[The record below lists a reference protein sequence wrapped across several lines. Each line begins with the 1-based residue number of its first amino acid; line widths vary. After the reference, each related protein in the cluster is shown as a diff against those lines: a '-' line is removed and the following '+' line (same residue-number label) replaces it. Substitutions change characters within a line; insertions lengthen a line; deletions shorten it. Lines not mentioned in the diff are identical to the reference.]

1 MNKPIATP
9 SRTKEILAKHDMFA
23 KKNYGQNFL
32 VDAGV
37 VEKIARDA
45 MVSDHCV
52 AIEIGPGIGALT
64 QYLCEYAKKVISFEI
79 DERLPSVLADTLS
92 EYDNFTLVMEDF

>member
-1 MNKPIATP
+1 MICSQRKLW
-9 SRTKEILAKHDMFA
+9 TKL
-23 KKNYGQNFL
+23 L

-64 QYLCEYAKKVISFEI
+64 QYLCEYAKKSFLLKLMSDYHPFLRI
-79 DERLPSVLADTLS
+79 L
-92 EYDNFTLVMEDF
+92 